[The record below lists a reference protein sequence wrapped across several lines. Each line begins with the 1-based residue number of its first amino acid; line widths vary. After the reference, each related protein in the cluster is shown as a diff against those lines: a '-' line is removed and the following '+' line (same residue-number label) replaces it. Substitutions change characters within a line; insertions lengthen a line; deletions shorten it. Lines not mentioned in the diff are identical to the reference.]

1 MVIYSIICNNDISL
15 HEKIT
20 KPSIEYS
27 NKVNGSIKMRNVRMI
42 QGYSY
47 CNTVAS
53 RQQSSDVGDKF
64 GLVKSCH
71 QQTLPTS
78 I

>member
-15 HEKIT
+15 HEKIA

-42 QGYSY
+42 QGYSSF
-47 CNTVAS
+47 AS
-53 RQQSSDVGDKF
+53 TIIRRW
-64 GLVKSCH
+64 
-71 QQTLPTS
+71 
-78 I
+78 